1 MSLYERLKQ
10 PRLTILPFLF
20 ERNGRSSAFQLRR
33 NIIDPVYEE
42 TRSENLTV
50 AQFITILPVV
60 RARMQ
65 IHKLNNRLMG

>member
-10 PRLTILPFLF
+10 PRLTILPFF
-20 ERNGRSSAFQLRR
+20 EHNGRSSAFQLRR

-60 RARMQ
+60 RERMQ